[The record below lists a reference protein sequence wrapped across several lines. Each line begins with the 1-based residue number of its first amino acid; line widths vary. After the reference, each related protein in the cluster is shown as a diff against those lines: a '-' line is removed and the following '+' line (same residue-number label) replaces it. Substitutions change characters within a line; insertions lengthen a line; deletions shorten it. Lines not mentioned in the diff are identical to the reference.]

1 MAIKNLVSSSYNYSS
16 ESYGSGHLNWSLED
30 EAENKASADM
40 SVIDA
45 ESEVD
50 SAEHAANAAD
60 AMAGVLEVA
69 EASGGEVTENE
80 ASLIDDVNTAVAGGA
95 TDPEEAPIVVSS
107 ESNGRYYISKE
118 GIVDKI
124 KEIWKRIKEAIMRVW
139 DKLKDAYKKYFGT
152 YKSMQ
157 KRAEKIKKRAEDM
170 SGKTIDKKTFEYE
183 NNVAILHYGDTKI
196 TSATLAIKSLE
207 DCEKFVNY
215 KFISENL
222 KIGDASID
230 IVNEYD
236 GKNTDGT
243 SMGKLVDKIVDLE
256 RKSSMSVGD
265 NEGFIGFKKLVFEDD
280 NKPHAGVKDSWQ
292 TTLNN
297 MYSNKLRLN
306 DFSEAKLSPKI
317 TFTTMST
324 GDVEKVCEQVIT
336 MAKDFVTISSSTGM
350 DKLMVKK
357 DKLKEAS
364 DKLDKRHQS
373 SIKDEDGHTSEH
385 SAEYTLVLKVNT
397 HYASVASVFSRL
409 FQLTGTFM
417 GVCLT
422 LAEKSLDN
430 HKSK

>member
-40 SVIDA
+40 SVLDA

-60 AMAGVLEVA
+60 AMSGVLEVA

-95 TDPEEAPIVVSS
+95 TNPEEAPIVVSS

-170 SGKTIDKKTFEYE
+170 TGKTIDKKTFEYE
-183 NNVAILHYGDTKI
+183 NNVAILYEGDTKI
-196 TSATLAIKSLE
+196 INASLAINALE
-207 DCEKFVNY
+207 NCEKIVNY
-215 KFISENL
+215 KYISEYL
-222 KIGDASID
+222 KLGDAAID

-236 GKNTDGT
+236 GKHTDDAN
-243 SMGKLVDKIVDLE
+243 MLKLVGKIEELN
-256 RKSSMSVGD
+256 KKFTPGTAT
-265 NEGFIGFKKLVFEDD
+265 NPAFIGFKKMVLEDD
-280 NKPHAGVKDSWQ
+280 GKPYAGDGSAWQPHLVKV
-292 TTLNN
+292 
-297 MYSNKLRLN
+297 YSNKVRLN

-324 GDVEKVCEQVIT
+324 GDVEKVCEQVII
-336 MAKDFVTISSSTGM
+336 MAKDFVTISSSAGM
-350 DKLMVKK
+350 DKLMAKK

-364 DKLDKRHQS
+364 DRLDKRHQS
-373 SIKDEDGHTSEH
+373 SIKDEDDHTAAH
-385 SAEYTLVLKVNT
+385 SADYTLVLKVNT
-397 HYASVASVFSRL
+397 HLASAASVFSRL